1 MTKTL
6 DARRPPFY
14 DWPVI
19 SPPRTIAQDE
29 DYDRR
34 PPPPPTRPLSYEWI
48 LAQ

>member
-14 DWPVI
+14 AWPVLT
-19 SPPRTIAQDE
+19 PPRTTAPDE

-34 PPPPPTRPLSYEWI
+34 PPPPRLLSYEWI